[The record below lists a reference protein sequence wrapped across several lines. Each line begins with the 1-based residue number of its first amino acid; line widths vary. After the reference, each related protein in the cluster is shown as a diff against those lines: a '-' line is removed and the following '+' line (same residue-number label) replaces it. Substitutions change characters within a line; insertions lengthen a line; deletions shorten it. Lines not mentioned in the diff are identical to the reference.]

1 MSPTVIVGKILLS
14 ILVIVTLSLTLE
26 GENSFMLKS
35 LGFTIEFDCRMS
47 FIAGVVVTF
56 DFFNIWVPVIF
67 FSFRDVTWVIG
78 DAYSW
83 KMFVKG
89 VRTRGICYAGAAMI
103 DVSTSPSLSS
113 DAVLQ
118 LDSE

>member
-1 MSPTVIVGKILLS
+1 M
-14 ILVIVTLSLTLE
+14 
-26 GENSFMLKS
+26 
-35 LGFTIEFDCRMS
+35 
-47 FIAGVVVTF
+47 
-56 DFFNIWVPVIF
+56 
-67 FSFRDVTWVIG
+67 IG

-89 VRTRGICYAGAAMI
+89 VITRGTCYAGAAMI

-118 LDSE
+118 FDSE